1 MTMRLAT
8 EKCLV
13 VGLSVTLGV
22 LAHSSAFAGTKYQTS
37 LVPNVAGAMPGFA
50 AHGSSIKIDG
60 HRALKGKLKKVV
72 DGTGALVTTDGT
84 PSSDDY
90 TVEVDVSV
98 PATAVTGT
106 ISVAF
111 DLKNGNGKFAADIS
125 ADPAFAGATLGD
137 GVAVGAVRVK
147 DSTGTVLGVGG
158 FAVE

>member
-50 AHGSSIKIDG
+50 A
-60 HRALKGKLKKVV
+60 
-72 DGTGALVTTDGT
+72 
-84 PSSDDY
+84 
-90 TVEVDVSV
+90 
-98 PATAVTGT
+98 
-106 ISVAF
+106 
-111 DLKNGNGKFAADIS
+111 DIS